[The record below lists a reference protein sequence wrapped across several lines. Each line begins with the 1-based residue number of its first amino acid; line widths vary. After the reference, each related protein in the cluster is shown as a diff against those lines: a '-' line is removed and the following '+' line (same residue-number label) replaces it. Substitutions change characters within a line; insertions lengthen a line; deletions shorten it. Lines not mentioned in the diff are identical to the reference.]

1 MRAHT
6 LVVAQVL
13 ALVLGTAVASAG
25 AAEAEAPP
33 PPPEE
38 ELFGLL
44 AEAVG
49 RVDVRERGCEAVAA
63 SLEAFVAERR
73 PRLARLQAEADARF
87 RAAGEAGRRAILGRL
102 DALARQ
108 AFGPEV
114 EEQVRV
120 VRPECPRQ
128 WPRIQAAVLA
138 VGGRFGHLTRYF
150 DPAAHAIQTVRA
162 VLGIMREKGADC
174 AGTRRAAEAFAAAQR
189 AEFGSLAGAVE
200 KLQSQLSPDAMA
212 AYSARLQAE
221 VGLLVEEISP
231 AFVRVGQ
238 ECPADINWFG
248 ELLSEI
254 LSGRPRAPSAQP
266 PRE

>member
-1 MRAHT
+1 MQNLLRVCA
-6 LVVAQVL
+6 V
-13 ALVLGTAVASAG
+13 VLGLG
-25 AAEAEAPP
+25 ALGGARAEAPSPP
-33 PPPEE
+33 PPPPPPAEE

-49 RVDVRERGCEAVAA
+49 RVDVRAQGCEAVAA

-87 RAAGEAGRRAILGRL
+87 RTAGEAGRRAILGRL

-120 VRPECPRQ
+120 VRPECPRE
-128 WPRIQAAVLA
+128 WARIQAAVLA

-174 AGTRRAAEAFAAAQR
+174 AGTRRAAESFAAGQR

-221 VGLLVEEISP
+221 VGLLVEEITP
-231 AFVRVGQ
+231 AFTRVQQ

-254 LSGRPRAPSAQP
+254 LTGRPRAPAAQP